1 MDRSDLQAML
11 RFASQN
17 NMMNRPFIQV
27 FKWYNIQYSLAY
39 NEHTMNLMNTQY
51 GYKNYSYCMY
61 SISTNNYNM
70 DRLLC

>member
-27 FKWYNIQYSLAY
+27 FKRYNIQYSLAY
-39 NEHTMNLMNTQY
+39 NEHTMNLMNT
-51 GYKNYSYCMY
+51 
-61 SISTNNYNM
+61 
-70 DRLLC
+70 